1 MEHEKM
7 ELSHQ
12 PVPGYRLAF
21 YLVFAASMAYL
32 TLIFIQG

>member
-1 MEHEKM
+1 MDHDKK

-21 YLVFAASMAYL
+21 YLIFGASLAYL
-32 TLIFIQG
+32 TLIFVMA